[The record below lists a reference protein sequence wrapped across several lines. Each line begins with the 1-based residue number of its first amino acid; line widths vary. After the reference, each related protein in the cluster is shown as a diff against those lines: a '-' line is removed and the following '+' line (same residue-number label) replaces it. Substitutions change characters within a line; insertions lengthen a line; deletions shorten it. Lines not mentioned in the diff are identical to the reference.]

1 MDMDSFSNMAM
12 FPLFRQC
19 VWDRVTVISPGCALP
34 CASALASLPAPDV
47 VQLTEKVAALSVL
60 LDLVTVY

>member
-19 VWDRVTVISPGCALP
+19 VWAHVTVISPGYALP

-47 VQLTEKVAALSVL
+47 V
-60 LDLVTVY
+60 